1 MNPSITLRGGDASSI
16 TLPLKSSH
24 SGYSTQDTLE
34 IVYQDVH
41 YDYIIEGLDSSL
53 NWSYVKVFINNRYI
67 PIKKPSFYEEEGSL
81 SVYFTFKDEKPPFSL
96 IYGIT
101 DIVISFTL
109 PDKTEH
115 VFFSG
120 YLAVAIKEKTGNEL
134 ELSITSM
141 LDDIYQKDHH
151 LLYSEKLVSEDVR
164 PNLLKYGDNKYDR
177 ETSFLLDIIKTLR
190 RVLPNFISTP
200 RTKLKTDFKID
211 SFEKLHT
218 IGNQNLIYIAT
229 HPEHLKQSSGT
240 FGIAVGSSRLFPEKT
255 LVSSNTF
262 TYDTLENRA
271 VLSFVYTLLHTC
283 EDRKR
288 EIINHLFVGCYPILV
303 NGVVRENYILSASVI
318 QQYTEIAF
326 TGYLKQYELIVDQLS
341 EIFSQYQRAIPCSY
355 SYLTHPPTPTPAF
368 LEMYHY
374 RKIFEL
380 MNVWFGRSD
389 VQLPSRNPLLQ
400 FSSADEI
407 YEYYCLLHLCDI
419 LVELGFEEITENRIK
434 YHYTTRGYYRNT
446 EIENTY
452 SFKKDD
458 CEVTLYYQP
467 VVYSD
472 YSKTSNDITL
482 FRTDTS
488 FYSPDFIIKKKDRSS
503 VKYGILDAKWS
514 PLLNSDAN
522 YKGPLSDIGVKV
534 LSETAAKYMYS
545 ILDKQ
550 SLQPVSFFW
559 LMQGKDGNV
568 RDIYFRRGGGIS
580 KSMEESLS
588 PEEYREF
595 KYATGI
601 VPLTPKVGDGGL
613 LEIIDAFLS

>member
-1 MNPSITLRGGDASSI
+1 MNPSITLRGNDASSI
-16 TLPLKSSH
+16 ILPLRSSH

-34 IVYQDVH
+34 IVYQDVQ
-41 YDYIIEGLDSSL
+41 YNYIIKGLDSSL
-53 NWSYVKVFINNRYI
+53 NGSDIKVFINNRDS
-67 PIKKPSFYEEEGSL
+67 PIKEHSFYEEGGLL
-81 SVYFTFKDEKPPFSL
+81 SVSFTFKDAQSFSL

-101 DIVISFTL
+101 EIVVSFKSL
-109 PDKTEH
+109 DKTEH
-115 VFFSG
+115 HFFSG
-120 YLAVAIKEKTGNEL
+120 YLAVAIQEKTGSEL

-141 LDDIYQKDHH
+141 LDDIYQYDHH
-151 LLYSEKLVSEDVR
+151 LLHREKLISEDVR
-164 PNLLKYGDNKYDR
+164 PNLIKFGDNKYDKDI
-177 ETSFLLDIIKTLR
+177 SFLLDIIETLR
-190 RVLPNFISTP
+190 RLLPNFINSP

-211 SFEKLHT
+211 SFEKLQT
-218 IGNQNLIYIAT
+218 VRNQNLIYIAT
-229 HPEHLKQSSGT
+229 HPEHLKQSSST
-240 FGIAVGSSRLFPEKT
+240 FGITVGSYRLFPEKT

-262 TYDTLENRA
+262 SYDTMENRT

-288 EIINHLFVGCYPILV
+288 EIINHLFVGWRPILV

-341 EIFSQYQRAIPCSY
+341 EIFSQYQRVLPCSH
-355 SYLTHPPTPTPAF
+355 SYLTHPSTPTPAF

-380 MNVWFGRSD
+380 MNIWFGRSD

-407 YEYYCLLHLCDI
+407 YEYYCLLHICDI
-419 LVELGFEEITENRIK
+419 LVDLGFEEITENRIQ

-467 VVYSD
+467 VIYSD
-472 YSKTSNDITL
+472 YSNTPNEITL

-488 FYSPDFIIKKKDRSS
+488 YYAPDFIIKKKQGDS

-514 PLLNSDAN
+514 RLLNYGAN
-522 YKGPLSDIGVKV
+522 GRGPLSDTGAKV
-534 LSETAAKYMYS
+534 LDKTAAKYIYS
-545 ILDKQ
+545 ILDRKT
-550 SLQPVSFFW
+550 LQPVSFFW

-568 RDIYFRRGGGIS
+568 KNVYFRHGGSIS
-580 KSMEESLS
+580 KSMEKWLS
-588 PEEYREF
+588 PEEYRKF

-601 VPLTPKVGDGGL
+601 VPLTPNTGDGGL